1 MRIFL
6 SILFAAFVVSACG
19 GGSGSGSGSDSDSA
33 QLDDQSLAAQ
43 ALQKVHNA
51 SAAIG
56 AASVVNSGSN

>member
-19 GGSGSGSGSDSDSA
+19 GGSGSGSDSA

>member
-19 GGSGSGSGSDSDSA
+19 GGSGSGSGSDSA